1 MRHGRRTFLTAD
13 DVDAALALRN
23 LEVITLFF
31 FALVYFALGF

>member
-23 LEVITLFF
+23 LEVILFCFDLLSFTL
-31 FALVYFALGF
+31 L